1 VGRASNRKKAAR
13 QGQGSTAQAR
23 RRAVAVA
30 RRALAAM
37 EQERLER
44 GEDISAAALEWCGDA
59 GLIPADRPGWPAG
72 SLGDRF
78 FSCWAIEQ
86 ARAAPSL
93 RLADI
98 PPSVVIADDPAHWNV
113 AMDSLI
119 RAIVFDGLT
128 SGDPL
133 VRRVAGILAPI
144 AADELAYAEA
154 MQGWNFSGA
163 LSREDPPEFPELDGP
178 VFLLG
183 GSALIDAMGAVAGD
197 EPLEP
202 VRQALLPVLDGV
214 VPGVDGSVLADALLG
229 AFGTGF
235 TVERPEDREALARPG
250 KSSGNS
256 LEDLVTS
263 GVVTRAAVLP
273 VGLRLLA
280 ALTKV
285 CQSGAASLPQAAG
298 RAAGAAL
305 ASGKSSGSQVIA
317 LGLEPGDSVFSSGG
331 RDRR

>member
-13 QGQGSTAQAR
+13 RGDGGAAQATQAD
-23 RRAVAVA
+23 RRALAVA
-30 RRALAAM
+30 WRALAAM

-44 GEDISAAALEWCGDA
+44 EEDIDAAAAEWCGD
-59 GLIPADRPGWPAG
+59 GDLIPADRPDWPAG

-78 FSCWAIEQ
+78 FTCWAIEQ

-93 RLADI
+93 PLADI
-98 PPSVVIADDPAHWNV
+98 PPSVVIAEDPAHWNV

-128 SGDPL
+128 PGDPL
-133 VRRVAGILAPI
+133 VRRLVGILAPV

-178 VFLLG
+178 VFQLG
-183 GSALIDAMGAVAGD
+183 ASALVDALGAVVGD
-197 EPLEP
+197 GALEP
-202 VRQALLPVLDGV
+202 VRQALLAVLDGA
-214 VPGVDGSVLADALLG
+214 VPGIDGSVLADALLG
-229 AFGTGF
+229 AFGTDF
-235 TVERPEDREALARPG
+235 SFERPEDRETLARIG
-250 KSSGNS
+250 KSSGNP

-280 ALTKV
+280 ALTRV
-285 CQSGAASLPQAAG
+285 CRSGAASLPQA
-298 RAAGAAL
+298 
-305 ASGKSSGSQVIA
+305 
-317 LGLEPGDSVFSSGG
+317 GG
-331 RDRR
+331 RDGNPHRVSDIEHPFVVAD